1 MTKLW
6 GQVLW
11 KWKEEI
17 KKKKR
22 VGKKESRGNDLN
34 LWMKIRQNENNFS
47 NFSNLQSQDWI
58 STQLGTFGTIK
69 INLKSWN
76 SQINPKV
83 NVDPED
89 MLF

>member
-1 MTKLW
+1 MTKSW

-22 VGKKESRGNDLN
+22 VGKKESRGNNLN

-47 NFSNLQSQDWI
+47 NFSNLQDWI
-58 STQLGTFGTIK
+58 FTQLGTFGTIK

>member
-11 KWKEEI
+11 KWKEEV

-34 LWMKIRQNENNFS
+34 LWMKIRQNENNLS
-47 NFSNLQSQDWI
+47 NFSNLQNQDWI
-58 STQLGTFGTIK
+58 FTQLGTFGTIK

>member
-47 NFSNLQSQDWI
+47 NFSNLQDWI
-58 STQLGTFGTIK
+58 FTQLGTFGTIK

>member
-1 MTKLW
+1 MTKSW

-47 NFSNLQSQDWI
+47 NFLSLQSQDW
-58 STQLGTFGTIK
+58 SLTQLGTFGTFK

-76 SQINPKV
+76 SQITPKV

>member
-1 MTKLW
+1 MTKSW

-58 STQLGTFGTIK
+58 FTQLGTFGTIK

-89 MLF
+89 ITK

>member
-1 MTKLW
+1 MTKSW

-34 LWMKIRQNENNFS
+34 LWMKIRQKENNFS
-47 NFSNLQSQDWI
+47 NFQSQDW
-58 STQLGTFGTIK
+58 SHTQLGTFGTFRI
-69 INLKSWN
+69 I
-76 SQINPKV
+76 
-83 NVDPED
+83 
-89 MLF
+89 

>member
-1 MTKLW
+1 MTKSW

-22 VGKKESRGNDLN
+22 VGKKESRGNNLN

-47 NFSNLQSQDWI
+47 NFSNLQNQDWI
-58 STQLGTFGTIK
+58 FTQLGTFGTIK

>member
-22 VGKKESRGNDLN
+22 VGKKESRGNNLN
-34 LWMKIRQNENNFS
+34 LWMKIRQNENNLS
-47 NFSNLQSQDWI
+47 NFSNLQNQDWI
-58 STQLGTFGTIK
+58 FTQLGTFGTIK

>member
-22 VGKKESRGNDLN
+22 VGKKESRGNNLN

-47 NFSNLQSQDWI
+47 NFSNLQNQDWI
-58 STQLGTFGTIK
+58 FTQLGTFGTIK

>member
-1 MTKLW
+1 MTKSW

-34 LWMKIRQNENNFS
+34 LWMKIRQNENNLS
-47 NFSNLQSQDWI
+47 NFSNLQIQDWI
-58 STQLGTFGTIK
+58 FTQLGTFGTIK